1 MFLLKLLFLQLI
13 RRFKVHIAFVSRN
26 SELVY
31 FVKYTVPCQSR
42 HVSDGS
48 ISSSFYDATIACFY
62 RTTSLREMK
71 LSWNTLSRLVPAP
84 KKLINVSFLKIILLS
99 SCQKTLLPS
108 CR

>member
-42 HVSDGS
+42 HKMVSIVCCKINWKYLHQVFLMVAYLLHSMTQLLLIS
-48 ISSSFYDATIACFY
+48 IGP
-62 RTTSLREMK
+62 LHRE
-71 LSWNTLSRLVPAP
+71 
-84 KKLINVSFLKIILLS
+84 
-99 SCQKTLLPS
+99 Q
-108 CR
+108 